1 MPCTRCASPPRYFVL
16 VLMDEPGRGR
26 LGVDP
31 TGGIAAA
38 PAVGRVIERIA
49 PFVGVR
55 RQPAGVAQVVPVE
68 QPPEDEAAA
77 GADR

>member
-1 MPCTRCASPPRYFVL
+1 
-16 VLMDEPGRGR
+16 MDEPGRGH

-49 PFVGVR
+49 PFVGVK
-55 RQPAGVAQVVPVE
+55 RQAANTPQRIPVE
-68 QPPEDEAAA
+68 QPPEDPNAAA
-77 GADR
+77 ER